1 MGNHFKLT
9 IKASYLGYITQA
21 INNNLCPLLFIIF
34 QNEYS
39 ISLELLGTLIL
50 VNFITQLIVDI
61 ITVKIIHIT
70 GYRPLIVL
78 AHICSF
84 IGLLGLSI
92 LPNLMEHP
100 YLGIVISVITYAIG
114 GGIIEVLISPII
126 ESIPSNNKSASM
138 SLLHSF
144 YCLGQV
150 IVVLFTTLLL
160 ASLGRDKWP
169 YLVAVWSLI
178 PFINIFLFLKAP
190 LLSPVSE
197 HGQITIKELFS
208 HKDFILFIIIMVCAG
223 ASELTMSQWSSLFAE
238 TGLGVSK
245 VMGDLLGPCLFAI
258 LMGLGRVLY
267 GVYGSKYN
275 LRKLLALLTFLCV
288 LCYFITV
295 FSPSPILSLIACG
308 LTGLSVSLM
317 WPGTF
322 SLASSK
328 FPLGGALMFGVLA
341 IFGDLGCAA
350 GPYISGVISNYIIKL
365 PVNILTGE
373 DVSLKIGLL
382 FGSIFPVILLI
393 CLLLAKAKNNSLETV
408 EVETLT

>member
-1 MGNHFKLT
+1 MGKHFKLT
-9 IKASYLGYITQA
+9 IKACYLGYITQA

-34 QNEYS
+34 QTDFS

-50 VNFITQLIVDI
+50 INFITQLIVDI
-61 ITVKIIHIT
+61 ITVKVINHI

-84 IGLLGLSI
+84 LGLLGLGI
-92 LPNLMEHP
+92 LPNLMKNP
-100 YLGIVISVITYAIG
+100 YLGLIISVITYAIG
-114 GGIIEVLISPII
+114 GGLIEVLISPII
-126 ESIPSNNKSASM
+126 ESIPSDDKSGSM

-150 IVVLFTTLLL
+150 IVVLLTTLLL
-160 ASLGRDKWP
+160 AAFGRDKWP
-169 YLVAVWSLI
+169 YLAALWSLI

-190 LLSPVSE
+190 LLSPISE
-197 HGQITIKELFS
+197 HGQITVKELFK
-208 HKDFILFIIIMVCAG
+208 HKEFILFIIIMVCAG

-258 LMGLGRVLY
+258 LMGLGRVLH

-275 LRKLLALLTFLCV
+275 LRKLLTILTFFCV
-288 LCYFITV
+288 LCYLVTV
-295 FSPSPILSLIACG
+295 FSSSPMLSLIACG

-322 SLASSK
+322 SLAASR

-350 GPYISGVISNYIIKL
+350 GPYISGVISSYVSKYQI
-365 PVNILTGE
+365 NILAGE

-382 FGSIFPVILLI
+382 FGTVFPLILLI
-393 CLLLAKAKNNSLETV
+393 CLLVSKTNNNKIKV
-408 EVETLT
+408 EV

>member
-1 MGNHFKLT
+1 MGKHFKLT
-9 IKASYLGYITQA
+9 IKACYLGYITQA

-34 QNEYS
+34 QTDFS

-50 VNFITQLIVDI
+50 INFITQLIVDI
-61 ITVKIIHIT
+61 ITVKVINHI

-84 IGLLGLSI
+84 LGLLGLGI
-92 LPNLMEHP
+92 LPNLMKNP
-100 YLGIVISVITYAIG
+100 YLGLIISVITYAIG
-114 GGIIEVLISPII
+114 GGLIEVLISPII
-126 ESIPSNNKSASM
+126 ESIPSDDKSGSM

-160 ASLGRDKWP
+160 AAFGRDKWP
-169 YLVAVWSLI
+169 YLAALWSLI

-190 LLSPVSE
+190 LLLPISE
-197 HGQITIKELFS
+197 HGQITVKELFK
-208 HKDFILFIIIMVCAG
+208 HKEFILFIIIMVCAG

-258 LMGLGRVLY
+258 LMGLGRVLH

-275 LRKLLALLTFLCV
+275 LRKLLTILTFFCV
-288 LCYFITV
+288 LCYLVTV
-295 FSPSPILSLIACG
+295 FSSSPMLSLIACG

-322 SLASSK
+322 SLAASR

-350 GPYISGVISNYIIKL
+350 GPYISGVISSYVSKYQI
-365 PVNILTGE
+365 NILAGE

-382 FGSIFPVILLI
+382 FGTVFPLILLI
-393 CLLLAKAKNNSLETV
+393 CLLVSKTNNNKIKV
-408 EVETLT
+408 EA

>member
-34 QNEYS
+34 QTDFS

-50 VNFITQLIVDI
+50 INFLTQLIVDI
-61 ITVKIIHIT
+61 IAVKLINYT
-70 GYRPLIVL
+70 GYRLLIVL

-84 IGLLGLSI
+84 LGLLGLSI
-92 LPNLMEHP
+92 LPNRMENP
-100 YLGIVISVITYAIG
+100 YLGIVLSVITYAIG
-114 GGIIEVLISPII
+114 GGLIEVLISPII
-126 ESIPSNNKSASM
+126 ESIPSNNKSGSM

-160 ASLGRDKWP
+160 ATLGRDKWP
-169 YLVAVWSLI
+169 YLVALWSFI
-178 PFINIFLFLKAP
+178 PFINIFLFIKAP

-197 HGQITIKELFS
+197 HGQISIRKLFQHKE
-208 HKDFILFIIIMVCAG
+208 FILFIIIMVCAG

-258 LMGLGRVLY
+258 LMGLGRVFH
-267 GVYGSKYN
+267 GIYGSKYN

-295 FSPSPILSLIACG
+295 FSSSAIISLIACG

-322 SLASSK
+322 SLASSR
-328 FPLGGALMFGVLA
+328 FPLGGATMFGVLA

-365 PVNILTGE
+365 PVTILRGE
-373 DVSLKIGLL
+373 GVSLKLGLL
-382 FGSIFPVILLI
+382 FGAIFPVILLI
-393 CLLLAKAKNNSLETV
+393 CLLLPKAKNNHP
-408 EVETLT
+408 ETLEMESLI